1 MSSESFADRRVSI
14 RPRRKAP
21 LADIP
26 ASPSV
31 GRRNSCRLAAVLL
44 AACIFS
50 IDTWTQLEGAV
61 AVLYV
66 LVILVA
72 MRTGRQQDIVSAAIL
87 SLMLTLTSYLQV
99 HGFVFGSSALR
110 ALVSLSAIGIAT
122 VLALCNQEA
131 TQTLS
136 DQAKLLNLTHDM
148 IFVRNSEGLITFWN
162 RAAED
167 IYGWSSTEV
176 IGRSADE
183 LLATQYPED
192 RDAIERELLFSERWE
207 GELVQFGKSGERL
220 VVASRWALQPDED
233 GVAFGV
239 LETHTDV
246 TGRKKAQDAL
256 HLAQV
261 ELAHAAR
268 VASLGELTASIAHE
282 VNQPLMAVVTNAE
295 ACRRWLQRDPP
306 DIQEVDT
313 AIGRVISEGQRASEI
328 VARIRAFLKK
338 EPAQSSQLNV
348 AALVGEAVSL
358 VKRELQQG
366 EVELRLK
373 LEPKLPFVQGDK
385 VQLQQVLVNILI
397 NSMQAMAGHL
407 GDRHIS
413 LEAFRSGVDTI
424 AIEIGDTGPGIAE
437 GDREKLFDP
446 FFTTKDHGMGM
457 GLAICRT
464 LVEAHGGQLRAT
476 NGSGCGATFLLTL
489 PALSTSG
496 AP

>member
-14 RPRRKAP
+14 RSRRK
-21 LADIP
+21 LSFGEIFV
-26 ASPSV
+26 SPSA
-31 GRRNSCRLAAVLL
+31 GKRNSCRFAAVLL
-44 AACIFS
+44 ATGIFT

-66 LVILVA
+66 LVILIA

-87 SLMLTLTSYLQV
+87 SLILTLISYLHA
-99 HGFVFGSSALR
+99 HGFVFGSPAFR
-110 ALVSLSAIGIAT
+110 ALVSLSAIGMAT
-122 VLALCNQEA
+122 MLALCNQEA

-136 DQAKLLNLTHDM
+136 DQAKLLNLSHDM

-167 IYGWSSTEV
+167 VYGWSSAEA

-183 LLATQYPED
+183 LLATQYPEH
-192 RDAIERELLFSERWE
+192 RHVIERGLLSTGRWE

-220 VVASRWALQPDED
+220 MVASRWALQPGGQGD
-233 GVAFGV
+233 ALGV

-246 TGRKKAQDAL
+246 TERKRTQDAL
-256 HLAQV
+256 HLARL

-268 VASLGELTASIAHE
+268 VTTLGELTASIAHE

-295 ACRRWLQRDPP
+295 ACRRWLQRNPP

-328 VARIRAFLKK
+328 VTRIRGFLNK
-338 EPAQSSQLNV
+338 EPTQSSQLNV
-348 AALVGEAVSL
+348 ATLVGEAVLL
-358 VKRELQQG
+358 VERELQHG
-366 EVELRLK
+366 EVELRLA
-373 LEPKLPFVQGDK
+373 LEPNLPPIQGDK
-385 VQLQQVLVNILI
+385 VQLQQVLVNILV
-397 NSMQAMAGHL
+397 NGVQAMAGLL
-407 GDRHIS
+407 GGRHIS
-413 LEAFRSGVDTI
+413 LQAFRSDADAI
-424 AIEIGDTGPGIAE
+424 AIEISDTGPGIAE
-437 GDREKLFDP
+437 GDQERLFDP

-457 GLAICRT
+457 GLAISRT
-464 LVEAHGGQLRAT
+464 LVEAHGGQLKAT
-476 NGSGCGATFLLTL
+476 SASGCGATFHLTL
-489 PALSTSG
+489 PALNTSV